1 MSCVVVVELVMSG
14 NTQVDVDLKLCSF
27 VVREDTHF
35 QLNAKSWNPR
45 VSLCRR
51 DFVLDCQENFG
62 QLVINC
68 YNEQRSGMYCLL
80 G

>member
-1 MSCVVVVELVMSG
+1 MSCVVIVELVMSG

-27 VVREDTHF
+27 VVREDTNC
-35 QLNAKSWNPR
+35 QLNTKCWNPR

-51 DFVLDCQENFG
+51 DSVLDCRENLG
-62 QLVINC
+62 KLVIMFN
-68 YNEQRSGMYCLL
+68 NEQCSGMCCIL